1 MNYTRDKKT
10 LLTVYFACYYAVF
23 LFFFIDSRLLSQYQP
38 IFFNFNHDLTEFLLL
53 ATGIPKWMIAHPASF
68 LYADLLVL
76 LAPAALLG
84 FYIKKG
90 RFSLFLGVLFSFLLV
105 FYLLLA
111 NIFWQV
117 HHEPFIL
124 YVLLSVVFWTK
135 SEKGFYTLLKGCRYY
150 FLYIFVSAA
159 LWKLLRGGLFN
170 GGEMSRILLLH
181 HSDLLSGACDS
192 LSCRVYFFLIDH
204 PALSWWLYFGGV
216 LLEGSFIIGFFT
228 RRWDKVLLGFAV
240 LFVVADLLVMR
251 IPYWTILMGAITLW
265 IGPGARRASALSGII
280 IYETT
285 HHENL
290 PALLDLSEAGFS
302 RVVVYLQPLS
312 YENLSGKGSPAQRW
326 PRTEFVVQETGCSN
340 RVFIQRMFSFGK
352 KEGFSHLHLST
363 LDNNLL
369 LFAYKLWINAEL
381 QVSLTVHEVNEYFA
395 MSFASLRDVT
405 ESVAKQIL
413 HRRIRSH
420 TMFLPAMAGRF
431 QQRLPGTV
439 AVFIPS
445 RFYQSPAPSDRMPS
459 PADMPSRTPASI
471 PTAAT
476 PTPSA
481 APGSHRAF
489 RVVIPGSV
497 DPNRRN
503 YEEVVNFFT
512 GWLTQAITPSRPI
525 ELVILGD
532 SNNPFGA
539 RIVAQLQN
547 LGSPFFRL
555 IHYQGYVPELVYERQ
570 IETAD
575 LLWSPLKVNKKSSR
589 NSPETYGQTTASGL
603 TADLLLNNVPA
614 LAPAGFELPGSFQP
628 ALLSYSS
635 PAELDVIFRRLLE
648 DAVYY
653 RELRDRIH
661 GAFSYFVKE
670 NFNEAFE
677 LLTGLDQRAPLSTGL
692 DQKTKKG

>member
-23 LFFFIDSRLLSQYQP
+23 AFFFIDSRLLSQYQP
-38 IFFNFNHDLTEFLLL
+38 IFFNFNHDLTELLLL

-68 LYADLLVL
+68 LCADLLVL
-76 LAPAALLG
+76 LAPAVLLG

-90 RFSLFLGVLFSFLLV
+90 RFSLFLGVFFSFLLG

-117 HHEPFIL
+117 HQEPFIL
-124 YVLLSVVFWTK
+124 YVLLSAVFWTR
-135 SEKGFYTLLKGCRYY
+135 SEKGFYTLLSGCRYY

-159 LWKLLRGGLFN
+159 LWKLLRGGIFN
-170 GGEMSRILLLH
+170 GEEMSRVLLQH

-216 LLEGSFIIGFFT
+216 LLEGSFIVGFFT
-228 RRWDKVLLGFAV
+228 RRWDKILLGFAV

-251 IPYWTILMGAITLW
+251 IPYWTILMGAVTLW
-265 IGPGARRASALSGII
+265 IGPGPRRAPALSGII

-290 PALLDLSEAGFS
+290 PALLDLCEANFN
-302 RVVVYLQPLS
+302 RVVVYLQTLS

-326 PRTEFVVQETGCSN
+326 PRTEFVVQETDCPN
-340 RVFIQRMFSFGK
+340 RVFIQKMFSFGK

-369 LFAYKLWINAEL
+369 FFAYKLWINSEL

-395 MSFASLRDVT
+395 LSFASLRDVT
-405 ESVAKQIL
+405 ESVAKGIL
-413 HRRIRSH
+413 HRRIRNH

-445 RFYQSPAPSDRMPS
+445 RFYQSQA
-459 PADMPSRTPASI
+459 
-471 PTAAT
+471 
-476 PTPSA
+476 PSA
-481 APGSHRAF
+481 APHRPF

-503 YEEVVNFFT
+503 YEEVVKFFT
-512 GWLTQAITPSRPI
+512 DWLTQAITPSRSI

-547 LGSPFFRL
+547 LESPFFRL

-603 TADLLLNNVPA
+603 TADLLLNNIPA

-628 ALLSYSS
+628 ALLHYSS
-635 PAELDVIFRRLLE
+635 PAELNAIFGRLLE

-653 RELRDRIH
+653 RELRGQIH
-661 GAFSYFVKE
+661 SAFSWFVKE

-677 LLTGLDQRAPLSTGL
+677 LLTGLD
-692 DQKTKKG
+692 